1 MIALWGL
8 PGDEPLDRVREELAA
23 TGRDSVLLDQRD
35 ADRMRWDDGA
45 RHARVLHTG
54 HAHVA
59 LDAVRAL
66 YTRVYDLHQIPAL
79 EGTEAQAM
87 TAIERV
93 QSTLWAWAD
102 RAPALVL
109 NRPTA
114 MASNS
119 SKPYQAMLIERHGF
133 AVPET
138 LVTTDVDAVLA
149 FHERH
154 GEVIYKS
161 VSGVRSM
168 VSRLHVDDRARLDDI
183 VWCPTQFQALVPGT
197 DHRVHV
203 VGDRVFTVRI
213 DSDAVDYRYAAAQGA
228 SLALH
233 AAVLDPDVQDAA
245 VRLAHALGLPLAGI
259 DLRRTPEGEW
269 VCFEVNPSPCFT
281 YYENLTGQPIA
292 RAVADLLAAGYQ

>member
-8 PGDEPLDRVREELAA
+8 PGDEPLDRVREELMT
-23 TGRDSVLLDQRD
+23 TGRASVLLDQRE
-35 ADRMRWDDGA
+35 ADRMRWDVGPG
-45 RHARVLHTG
+45 HARVLNTG
-54 HAHVA
+54 TAHVA
-59 LDAVRAL
+59 LDAVRSL

-79 EGTEAQAM
+79 EGTDTLAM
-87 TAIERV
+87 HAIERV

-149 FHERH
+149 FRERH
-154 GEVIYKS
+154 GEIIYKS

-168 VSRLHVDDRARLDDI
+168 VSRLKVDEQARLDDI
-183 VWCPTQFQALVPGT
+183 AWCPTQFQAWIAGT

-203 VGDRVFTVRI
+203 VGDRVFAVRI

-233 AAVLDPDVQDAA
+233 ATVLEPDVHDAA

-292 RAVADLLAAGYQ
+292 RAVADLLASGYQ

>member
-23 TGRDSVLLDQRD
+23 TGRDCVLLDQRD
-35 ADRMRWDDGA
+35 ADRMRWGDGP

-54 HAHVA
+54 TAHIA

-79 EGTEAQAM
+79 EGTDAQAM
-87 TAIERV
+87 GAIQRV

-149 FHERH
+149 FQERH

-168 VSRLHVDDRARLDDI
+168 VSRLNVDDRTRLDDI

-233 AAVLDPDVQDAA
+233 ATVLDPDVQDAA

-281 YYENLTGQPIA
+281 YYEQLTGQPIA

>member
-8 PGDEPLDRVREELAA
+8 PGDEPFDRVREELEA
-23 TGRDSVLLDQRD
+23 TGRACVVLDQRD
-35 ADRMRWDDGA
+35 ADRMHWDDATGS
-45 RHARVLHTG
+45 ARVLHVGTSDI
-54 HAHVA
+54 A
-59 LDAVRAL
+59 LDSVRAL
-66 YTRVYDLHQIPAL
+66 YTRVYDVRQIPAL
-79 EGTEAQAM
+79 EAAGTQAL

-93 QSTLWAWAD
+93 QGTLWAWAD

-109 NRPTA
+109 NRPSA
-114 MASNS
+114 MASNN

-149 FHERH
+149 FRERH

-168 VSRLHVDDRARLDDI
+168 VARLRPDERARLDDI
-183 VWCPTQFQALVPGT
+183 AWCPTQFQAWIAGT

-233 AAVLDPDVQDAA
+233 PVVLEPELNDAA
-245 VRLAHALGLPLAGI
+245 VRLAHALGLPLAGL
-259 DLRRTPEGEW
+259 DLRRSPEGQW

-281 YYENLTGQPIA
+281 YYEKLTGQPIA
-292 RAVADLLAAGYQ
+292 RAVAELLAAGYQ